1 MKNKKILL
9 ILSLIGLMS
18 CGEGTSS
25 NSLESSNGSSSVSS
39 SESSSLNSST
49 MESTSS
55 SLESSSISS
64 SEISSEESSS
74 SISTSEELTLTLLAN
89 GEINN
94 EGIYE
99 IKVFSTL
106 QLIPTFNDSSRSENV
121 TYTTKEGIFN
131 STSTNVSIDENG
143 ILTALSK
150 SDIITVTCTSTSGL
164 TSSIRVKVYAEMDN
178 YYSSLTNLLTNSL
191 EKEKSSLN
199 HGEFVYEK
207 QSNGV
212 ISKKI
217 DTIYDVFNNNSLEAH
232 EKDASNNENY
242 IFSGMYNGKY
252 YYVKKDA
259 SNNYVDVRSKDN
271 DLSNASN
278 LYQINLTSMNSFYG
292 ISALCKYYLTDSS
305 YLGDTSA
312 YNHASIVKTNDNY
325 VINSSFESAS
335 FFSNYYY
342 EYNFKLEFS
351 NVGELIG
358 VTFNKKTYDSNGY
371 DFSNH
376 VIKENGT
383 IYSEEN
389 AIAIL
394 DYDDRENASST
405 FSVNE
410 LFLTSY
416 DVVIKNKLTS
426 VIATSFEVDTVLSF
440 EYGDNFAPSTAYKDL
455 DKLSFVSSSNENVI
469 NLNENNELVCLMQ
482 GESTLLFTSSGGVEK
497 SVTITVT
504 FSGITGIELS
514 SNIKEISK
522 VKVGKS
528 VENISATTIPHLA
541 SQEYSIAI
549 SKGQEF
555 ASLTKQENGTY
566 TLLGIASGEITITAS
581 TTYNGETFNDSYSLT
596 IYESLSDAQIKEK
609 LNNHT
614 YTYEKV
620 DVFGNTTK
628 HTLSFT
634 ELTGTYVTSSYTIS
648 FDYNVIDGEIV
659 LSNMTSNSSSYTL
672 LSLILND
679 DASQITS
686 TISEKSMFGTY
697 TYNYILKY

>member
-1 MKNKKILL
+1 
-9 ILSLIGLMS
+9 MS

-55 SLESSSISS
+55 FSESSSISS
-64 SEISSEESSS
+64 SENSSEESSS

-278 LYQINLTSMNSFYG
+278 LYQIN
-292 ISALCKYYLTDSS
+292 
-305 YLGDTSA
+305 
-312 YNHASIVKTNDNY
+312 
-325 VINSSFESAS
+325 E
-335 FFSNYYY
+335 
-342 EYNFKLEFS
+342 
-351 NVGELIG
+351 
-358 VTFNKKTYDSNGY
+358 
-371 DFSNH
+371 
-376 VIKENGT
+376 
-383 IYSEEN
+383 
-389 AIAIL
+389 
-394 DYDDRENASST
+394 
-405 FSVNE
+405 
-410 LFLTSY
+410 
-416 DVVIKNKLTS
+416 
-426 VIATSFEVDTVLSF
+426 
-440 EYGDNFAPSTAYKDL
+440 
-455 DKLSFVSSSNENVI
+455 
-469 NLNENNELVCLMQ
+469 
-482 GESTLLFTSSGGVEK
+482 
-497 SVTITVT
+497 
-504 FSGITGIELS
+504 
-514 SNIKEISK
+514 
-522 VKVGKS
+522 
-528 VENISATTIPHLA
+528 
-541 SQEYSIAI
+541 
-549 SKGQEF
+549 
-555 ASLTKQENGTY
+555 
-566 TLLGIASGEITITAS
+566 
-581 TTYNGETFNDSYSLT
+581 
-596 IYESLSDAQIKEK
+596 
-609 LNNHT
+609 
-614 YTYEKV
+614 
-620 DVFGNTTK
+620 
-628 HTLSFT
+628 
-634 ELTGTYVTSSYTIS
+634 
-648 FDYNVIDGEIV
+648 
-659 LSNMTSNSSSYTL
+659 
-672 LSLILND
+672 
-679 DASQITS
+679 
-686 TISEKSMFGTY
+686 
-697 TYNYILKY
+697 

>member
-9 ILSLIGLMS
+9 ILSLICLMS

-55 SLESSSISS
+55 SSESSSISS
-64 SEISSEESSS
+64 SENSSEESSS

-259 SNNYVDVRSKDN
+259 SNNYVDVRSKD
-271 DLSNASN
+271 
-278 LYQINLTSMNSFYG
+278 
-292 ISALCKYYLTDSS
+292 
-305 YLGDTSA
+305 
-312 YNHASIVKTNDNY
+312 
-325 VINSSFESAS
+325 
-335 FFSNYYY
+335 
-342 EYNFKLEFS
+342 
-351 NVGELIG
+351 
-358 VTFNKKTYDSNGY
+358 
-371 DFSNH
+371 
-376 VIKENGT
+376 
-383 IYSEEN
+383 
-389 AIAIL
+389 
-394 DYDDRENASST
+394 
-405 FSVNE
+405 
-410 LFLTSY
+410 
-416 DVVIKNKLTS
+416 
-426 VIATSFEVDTVLSF
+426 
-440 EYGDNFAPSTAYKDL
+440 
-455 DKLSFVSSSNENVI
+455 
-469 NLNENNELVCLMQ
+469 
-482 GESTLLFTSSGGVEK
+482 
-497 SVTITVT
+497 
-504 FSGITGIELS
+504 
-514 SNIKEISK
+514 
-522 VKVGKS
+522 
-528 VENISATTIPHLA
+528 
-541 SQEYSIAI
+541 
-549 SKGQEF
+549 
-555 ASLTKQENGTY
+555 
-566 TLLGIASGEITITAS
+566 
-581 TTYNGETFNDSYSLT
+581 
-596 IYESLSDAQIKEK
+596 
-609 LNNHT
+609 
-614 YTYEKV
+614 
-620 DVFGNTTK
+620 
-628 HTLSFT
+628 
-634 ELTGTYVTSSYTIS
+634 
-648 FDYNVIDGEIV
+648 ID
-659 LSNMTSNSSSYTL
+659 
-672 LSLILND
+672 
-679 DASQITS
+679 
-686 TISEKSMFGTY
+686 
-697 TYNYILKY
+697 